1 MNIEKKNGEHHNFE
15 RIHLLHQSKNVFYK
29 KPPVLPS
36 KLAGSCLLA
45 ASNVG
50 DQMAKL
56 CDRHGFRRTME
67 TIAKDMLQCYM
78 PWTRARNRTF
88 SKSQLLF
95 QT

>member
-1 MNIEKKNGEHHNFE
+1 MVNIIIWIEYIEYIKV
-15 RIHLLHQSKNVFYK
+15 RMFYK
-29 KPPVLPS
+29 KPTVPPS
-36 KLAGSCLLA
+36 KLAGNCLLA
-45 ASNVG
+45 ASSDG

-56 CDRHGFRRTME
+56 CDRHGFTGFRRTME
-67 TIAKDMLQCYM
+67 TIAKDILQCYM